1 MITKRRENISLRF
14 FGDLIMGSVSKRIK
28 RNMIENKYR
37 IRTSVNKL
45 KKMKKIREEKAKKKE
60 EEMALWDK
68 IKNMGKE

>member
-1 MITKRRENISLRF
+1 
-14 FGDLIMGSVSKRIK
+14 MGSISKRIK
-28 RNMIENKYR
+28 RNMIENKYG

-68 IKNMGKE
+68 IKGMGKE